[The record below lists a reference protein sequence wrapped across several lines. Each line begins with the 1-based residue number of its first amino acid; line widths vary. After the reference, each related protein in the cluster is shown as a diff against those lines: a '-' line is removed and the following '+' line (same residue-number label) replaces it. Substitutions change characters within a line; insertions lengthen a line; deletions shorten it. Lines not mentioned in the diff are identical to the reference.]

1 MRVRLSV
8 MEGNRQS
15 FWMEEIR
22 ALCDGGRSLDITV
35 AKRNPT
41 KKTEPIVT
49 KKQPHNCDEELEE
62 EEGEEGDLMLLT
74 MELGISNFHVFLRH
88 TQRWELG
95 WVHQLSP
102 AHNVLRLILSPIN
115 FCFVFFFIH
124 LFV

>member
-22 ALCDGGRSLDITV
+22 ALCDGGRSLDITE
-35 AKRNPT
+35 AKKNPT

-74 MELGISNFHVFLRH
+74 MELWN
-88 TQRWELG
+88 Q
-95 WVHQLSP
+95 QLSY
-102 AHNVLRLILSPIN
+102 V
-115 FCFVFFFIH
+115 
-124 LFV
+124 

>member
-8 MEGNRQS
+8 MEGNHQS

-22 ALCDGGRSLDITV
+22 ALCDGGRSLDITA
-35 AKRNPT
+35 AKKNPT

-74 MELGISNFHVFLRH
+74 MKLGISNFHVFETH
-88 TQRWELG
+88 TEMGVGLG
-95 WVHQLSP
+95 PSTESSP
-102 AHNVLRLILSPIN
+102 LL
-115 FCFVFFFIH
+115 FCFVFIY